1 MAEQFKNDNNDNN
14 VTLKENSGYSRKTRS
29 ITFRL
34 DSSVTDEL
42 QREADQKE
50 ISLNVL
56 VNQALKRYEEWDR
69 YESKIG
75 MMPVPKVMLS
85 SLIDKSIKIAK
96 NAGIKDVE
104 RYRDEIIK
112 SAAEIAFSIMKDS
125 VLFMKKQYNLW
136 VVLSVLEQYMK
147 VSGINSDHRIEG
159 ERKHVFII
167 QHELGENWSLFTKE
181 LLKLI
186 FENLAKVK
194 VEVNIT
200 PNTTVAEVIL

>member
-1 MAEQFKNDNNDNN
+1 VAEQFKNDNNDNN
-14 VTLKENSGYSRKTRS
+14 VTLKENSGYPRKTRS

-104 RYRDEIIK
+104 PYRDEIIK

-167 QHELGENWSLFTKE
+167 QHELGENWSLFTKQ

-200 PNTTVAEVIL
+200 PNTTVAEVML

>member
-1 MAEQFKNDNNDNN
+1 MDDQFENNNI
-14 VTLKENSGYSRKTRS
+14 TLKENSASPRKTRS

-34 DSSVTDEL
+34 DSSVIDEL

-56 VNQALKRYEEWDR
+56 VNQTLKRYAEWDR
-69 YESKIG
+69 YESRIG

-85 SLIDKSIKIAK
+85 SLIDKSVKIA
-96 NAGIKDVE
+96 NDIEIKDIE
-104 RYRDEIIK
+104 TYRDEIIK

-125 VLFMKKQYNLW
+125 VLFMRKQYNLW
-136 VVLSVLEQYMK
+136 AVLSVLEQYMN
-147 VSGINSDHRIEG
+147 VSGIKSDHRIDG
-159 ERKHVFII
+159 GGRKHVFII

-194 VEVNIT
+194 VEVSIT

>member
-1 MAEQFKNDNNDNN
+1 MAEQFKNDNN
-14 VTLKENSGYSRKTRS
+14 VTLKENSGYPKKTRS

-104 RYRDEIIK
+104 PYRDEIIK

-167 QHELGENWSLFTKE
+167 QHELGENWSLFTKQ

-200 PNTTVAEVIL
+200 PNTTVAEVML